1 MNLKNITLAVVVA
14 VLAVVYAIYFTDWF
28 RPKNIQ
34 IITQIR
40 PMLQR
45 GTAQGAFPVA
55 FGLNAKYEL
64 TSIQVFPAKELATNE
79 LTTPVW
85 SLAGDPKSKPV
96 KAFSYAG
103 GVPGMKPA
111 MAGIP
116 TTPLHPGEEYVL
128 VIEAEGKVGKTNFVA
143 GGKTA
148 TAQVAAGPGALV
160 PLAPPPPPPP
170 TK

>member
-1 MNLKNITLAVVVA
+1 MNLKNITLAVSIA

-45 GTAQGAFPVA
+45 GATQGVFPVA
-55 FGLNAKYEL
+55 FGLNAKYQI
-64 TSIQVFPAKELATNE
+64 TSIQVFPAKELATND
-79 LTTPVW
+79 LTPPVW
-85 SLAGDPKSKPV
+85 SLAGDPKSAPV

-103 GVPGMKPA
+103 SVAGMKPA
-111 MAGIP
+111 TAGVP
-116 TTPLHPGEEYVL
+116 PTPLHPGEEYVL
-128 VIEAEGKVGKTNFVA
+128 IVETEGKVGRTNFFA

-148 TAQVAAGPGALV
+148 PLVQAAAGPGALV
-160 PLAPPPPPPP
+160 PLSPPPA
-170 TK
+170 K